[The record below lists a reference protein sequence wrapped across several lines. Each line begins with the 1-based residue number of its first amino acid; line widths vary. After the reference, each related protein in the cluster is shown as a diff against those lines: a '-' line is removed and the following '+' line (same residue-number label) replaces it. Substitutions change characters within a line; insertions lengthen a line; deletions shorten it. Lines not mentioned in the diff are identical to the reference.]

1 MKKSLLLLGAALL
14 MTASAM
20 AQTYTNTRS
29 KAAPPAFSDPNSYNY
44 AAAEGGDTLY
54 LWNVMYGGFYAN
66 HRDEAHRDSWP
77 YMTRASVN
85 DTIGSKVIFTR
96 INPAGGDTQA
106 EDDAFFNENPDAY
119 LLVSY
124 VSKFGDY
131 RCTFVDWFDGIWT
144 DNNTTNNRYLVPFVA
159 GNYLRIHPTGNIRN
173 ELPADWDT
181 YNFCVRG
188 ADVDPWRAVFFNL
201 PEYEEQ
207 NPETGETT
215 KIGIPTTEEVGEDWA
230 IISPTVYDVWVVE
243 SKEQNALYVL
253 GNQLAD
259 VLNKA
264 VADTDDGIR
273 PMLDTQ
279 IQVLNDAS
287 ATAEQLQQAIDAVPD
302 VVVEYKASTVTPD
315 NPANFT
321 TKINNPDFANGNLG
335 GWQGGN
341 WARGGAYQ
349 ADCAEHWR
357 STFDHYQD
365 LVGLPEGV
373 YKLSVDGFNRIN
385 DNHDD
390 DYVAWKAG
398 QTGHARLYVGC
409 ESFGEFESPMK
420 PASAGGDYAPHFA
433 DHPDNDTQ
441 HDLGDGRIWYAPNG
455 MGGFDAWLN
464 YWLSQDPPQRPYYTE
479 AFGAVKEGEKLRI
492 GARNTVATEWVL
504 VDNFELWYLGNT
516 LAAYLKWAEGAIDN
530 LPTFNWDEIY
540 YGAPD
545 KAFYDAVKNNLTA
558 ATTKEDVME
567 AVKNVGL
574 AGDTIT
580 ASINIYNRFVD
591 EVTGFDAWETASGV
605 GTSTYLEKLE
615 IYMDKTEID
624 GPSDE
629 YPNGTAAYILDYY
642 NDAHEGTLS
651 VAEMEAELEF
661 IQQMKN
667 DALEH
672 GMTKGTDLSYL
683 IKNPRF
689 EGLNGGQ
696 VPNWTADGGLTATRV
711 PQAEFFNHNFDFYQD
726 INSDVIMPGLYEVS
740 VQAFYRTA
748 SNANAWAAYQNDPA
762 MQGEAKVHTYVYLN
776 EFATPVK
783 NVMEIAFDSNLAN
796 NCYSRSDGKYTLD
809 GMASAAVAFA
819 YPEEERNFTQHT
831 YGLVTEEEAGHIRL
845 GIRNQT
851 GKNDARWTLFGNFG
865 FRYMGKDAE
874 GLKQVIQ
881 NYLDR
886 EDNLDLLEVLDG
898 DYEAWANEMDATA
911 GYEEIEGDANG
922 DSDELFQ
929 MLIKLVEAYNT
940 VSSSPELV
948 DELETAL
955 GDLDN
960 FIADHD
966 GELDPDV
973 TGSILDW
980 LDARYEDLGEGDIAP
995 HGTSEEYRGY
1005 LQLAQE
1011 YLEQLREL
1019 LIDFTKLPVDLT
1031 SFIVNPDYAEGNGG
1045 WSTQPAVDYG
1055 AAEHYNMTFDHNQT
1069 IKLPK
1074 DGYYLLTVRA
1084 FDRIGGATNDWS
1096 IFSNGTYADNVQAA
1110 MYAKVGDAIYEHH
1123 ICQPSKHAVTE
1134 AGEADWAPTQTSP
1147 GPWAQGA
1154 EGVDIYLPNNMNIA
1168 DLMFTWYRTDE
1179 SNLRENTAGEME
1191 VIDQTAG
1198 YFYNQLFFK
1207 AQKGDAT
1214 IGLSKTKNV
1223 GSSWCIWDDW
1233 KLWYLGEEVPVGI
1246 NDIQNSNLVAAPV
1259 QQSIYTLGGA
1269 KVQKLQRGFN
1279 IVRSVDGE
1287 GNVKVQKIFVK

>member
-66 HRDEAHRDSWP
+66 HRDEAHHDNWP

-188 ADVDPWRAVFFNL
+188 ADVDPWRCVFFNL
-201 PEYEEQ
+201 PEYEEV
-207 NPETGETT
+207 NTETGETT
-215 KIGIPTTEEVGEDWA
+215 KIGIPTTEEVGEDWG
-230 IISPTVYDVWVVE
+230 IVSPTVYDVWIVNA
-243 SKEQNALYVL
+243 KEQNTLYAL

-279 IQVLNDAS
+279 IQILNDAS
-287 ATAEQLQQAIDAVPD
+287 STAEQLQGAIDAIPD
-302 VVVEYKASTVTPD
+302 IIVEYKASTVTPD
-315 NPANFT
+315 NPGNFT
-321 TKINNPDFANGNLG
+321 SKIINPDFTGGNLS
-335 GWQGGN
+335 GWSGSG
-341 WARGGAYQ
+341 WGRAGVVDDA
-349 ADCAEHWR
+349 AERYHMN
-357 STFDHYQD
+357 FDTYQD
-365 LVGLPEGV
+365 INDLPVGV
-373 YKLSVDGFNRIN
+373 YKVVVDGFCRSGEAQE
-385 DNHDD
+385 
-390 DYVAWKAG
+390 DYNAMKAG
-398 QTGHARLYVGC
+398 TIPNPKLYVGC
-409 ESFGEFESPMK
+409 TTFGEFETSMHHASDAALTSDPGYDNSSSVIWEGTTYFIPNSMK
-420 PASAGGDYAPHFA
+420 AFVGYVTDSKTLG
-433 DHPDNDTQ
+433 
-441 HDLGDGRIWYAPNG
+441 LGD
-455 MGGFDAWLN
+455 
-464 YWLSQDPPQRPYYTE
+464 RPYGIAAY
-479 AFGAVKEGEKLRI
+479 GALAEGEALRI
-492 GARNTVATEWVL
+492 GARDTNGGNDWVI

-516 LAAYLKWAEGAIDN
+516 LAAYLKWAEGAAAS

-545 KAFYDAVKNNLTA
+545 KAFYDAVKNNLTN
-558 ATTKEDVME
+558 ATTKEDVMD

-574 AGDTIT
+574 AADTIA
-580 ASINIYNRFVD
+580 ASVEIYNRFVA
-591 EVTGFDAWETASGV
+591 EVTGFDQWTAESGV
-605 GTSTYLEKLE
+605 GDSEYLEKLE
-615 IYMDKTEID
+615 LYMDKTEID
-624 GPSDE
+624 GPSDD

-642 NDAHEGTLS
+642 NGAHAGTLS
-651 VAEMEAELEF
+651 VEEMKAELEF

-672 GMTKGTDLSYL
+672 GMTKNTDLSHL
-683 IKNPRF
+683 IQNPRF

-748 SNANAWAAYQNDPA
+748 SNANAWAAYQADPA

-898 DYEAWANEMDATA
+898 DYETWAGEMDATA

-929 MLIKLVEAYNT
+929 MLIRLVKAYND
-940 VSSSPELV
+940 VANSPELV
-948 DELETAL
+948 SELTSAL
-955 GDLDN
+955 EDLDN

-966 GELDPDV
+966 GELDPDK
-973 TGSILDW
+973 TGSIQDW
-980 LDARYEDLGEGDIAP
+980 MDARWDDLGEGDVAP

-1005 LQLAQE
+1005 IQLAQE
-1011 YLEQLREL
+1011 FLEQLRES

-1031 SFIVNPDYAEGNGG
+1031 SFIVNPDYEEGNGG

-1123 ICQPSKHAVTE
+1123 ICQPSKHAVTQ
-1134 AGEADWAPTQTSP
+1134 AGEADWAPTQTAP

-1179 SNLRENTAGEME
+1179 SNLRENTEGEME